1 MEWNLSSIAHVLVG
15 GSIAVAGIIL
25 ATMLLGVP
33 VTNAPLLLLITI
45 VLVIMGIIV
54 IVVESRNDESQ
65 SPVDKS

>member
-25 ATMLLGVP
+25 ATIILGVT

-54 IVVESRNDESQ
+54 IVVESRKDENPS
-65 SPVDKS
+65 SADKS